1 MLRLRHLDRLL
12 LRAHIGPFLF
22 AFSLL
27 MFLLLLQFLARYLP
41 ELVGKDLGAGTIL
54 ELIAYNLAYMV
65 VLAVP
70 MAVLVAALV
79 AYGDMAEFH
88 ELTAARAAGIH
99 LLQLMRPTLL
109 VGALLMVLMAV
120 FAAEI
125 LPRAN
130 ARARALWIDIRQTRP
145 AFALRPGTF
154 YTGLEGYSIYV
165 ERIEN
170 NGRLHGL
177 LIYDYAEGFN
187 RTAVITAREGILQFR
202 AGGRTLRLVLQ
213 EGAVDRQIGLPSGTD
228 HRYERMR
235 FQELVLYFDL
245 SEYRLVRS
253 ESGPQRGTDR
263 TMTLGELRAAA
274 DTLRREIRG
283 DRLRLERESRLFRRD
298 SVLRAWD
305 ELLTPPAPGDTLLY
319 RRLLAAQQAKPRS
332 AGGKLHALL
341 GAPPDSALLW
351 AHRAAARARM
361 LRNQADNAANLLSWR
376 RNRIAQYEVE
386 IHKKLAVSVA
396 CVLFILLGAPLGATV
411 RKGGIGTAATIS
423 TFCFLIYWVL
433 LIQGEK
439 MADRGHIPPW
449 LGMWGGNL
457 LFGLLGLWLTYR
469 ATFEVAYV
477 DVGHWWLLR
486 RLRAWR
492 QHQQG

>member
-1 MLRLRHLDRLL
+1 MTSSGRNVSGLRSALPDPDRQAILDRGKKYVTS
-12 LRAHIGPFLF
+12 RTRSKDRPCSDSAISIACCCAHIGPFLF

-109 VGALLMVLMAV
+109 AGALLMVLMAV

-130 ARARALWIDIRQTRP
+130 ARARALWIDIRRTRP

-263 TMTLGELRAAA
+263 TMTLGELRG
-274 DTLRREIRG
+274 RRHPA
-283 DRLRLERESRLFRRD
+283 SRDQGRP
-298 SVLRAWD
+298 A
-305 ELLTPPAPGDTLLY
+305 APGAGKPPFPT
-319 RRLLAAQQAKPRS
+319 RQRTARL
-332 AGGKLHALL
+332 G
-341 GAPPDSALLW
+341 
-351 AHRAAARARM
+351 
-361 LRNQADNAANLLSWR
+361 
-376 RNRIAQYEVE
+376 
-386 IHKKLAVSVA
+386 
-396 CVLFILLGAPLGATV
+396 
-411 RKGGIGTAATIS
+411 
-423 TFCFLIYWVL
+423 
-433 LIQGEK
+433 
-439 MADRGHIPPW
+439 
-449 LGMWGGNL
+449 
-457 LFGLLGLWLTYR
+457 
-469 ATFEVAYV
+469 
-477 DVGHWWLLR
+477 
-486 RLRAWR
+486 
-492 QHQQG
+492 